1 MGLTRPEPKT
11 TAGLT
16 HPSVVF
22 MCFPI
27 HGRRLLNMATTEPM
41 AMDKGTVKQILS
53 RLGRLEK
60 AVFGDVGEKLPSRK
74 KQNFS
79 GPAGGAR
86 LLISR
91 GFFKVKRFV
100 GDVRQSSRQ
109 GWLSLRGRAS
119 PDCNE

>member
-1 MGLTRPEPKT
+1 
-11 TAGLT
+11 
-16 HPSVVF
+16 
-22 MCFPI
+22 
-27 HGRRLLNMATTEPM
+27 MATTEPM
-41 AMDKGTVKQILS
+41 AMDKGTAKQILS

-91 GFFKVKRFV
+91 GFFKVKRFL
-100 GDVRQSSRQ
+100 GDVRKALAKDGYHYGAAQVQTAMNR
-109 GWLSLRGRAS
+109 LSKRDGPLVTSKEGGKKAYVNRK
-119 PDCNE
+119 